1 MLPVRSRVSAFS
13 LSLSLRKL
21 GAHPAAGANSP
32 LGIGRASAH
41 QFAQNGARAIFL
53 CDIDDSFLAVH
64 EREIRSSYPNVDVLI
79 RQFDV
84 ADEAAM
90 KSLTDEALERYGRL
104 DIMFANAGTNG
115 TQKSFTNIERDAF
128 MKTMTTNVLR

>member
-1 MLPVRSRVSAFS
+1 M
-13 LSLSLRKL
+13 
-21 GAHPAAGANSP
+21 
-32 LGIGRASAH
+32 GIGRASAH

-53 CDIDDSFLAVH
+53 CDLDDSFLAVH
-64 EREIRSSYPNVDVLI
+64 EREIRSIYPNVAVHT
-79 RQFDV
+79 RQLDV
-84 ADEAAM
+84 ADEVAM
-90 KSLTDEALERYGRL
+90 RSLIDEALEKYGRL